1 MHDCLMLQIGSPSFL
16 VSCPPLD
23 VVLNDVMAH
32 ALGFFATDPLRVGV
46 VSDFRLFSTCS
57 L

>member
-1 MHDCLMLQIGSPSFL
+1 MHDCLMLQIGSPSRL
-16 VSCPPLD
+16 VSFPPLY
-23 VVLNDVMAH
+23 VILNDVMAH

-46 VSDFRLFSTCS
+46 VSDFRLFSSCS